1 MQDQEEPPNS
11 GRVLVGLAIVAV
23 GIIMLI
29 DRMGFA
35 DIHLSGRFWPLILIG
50 LGLIKM
56 FDPPQRDGRRS
67 RRSGGWLLWVG
78 VWGLVS
84 EFHVL
89 GLDYATS
96 WPLLVIG
103 VGIGMVWRAFAEPRV
118 PRDRSVQGS

>member
-1 MQDQEEPPNS
+1 MKDQEEPPNS

-84 EFHVL
+84 ELHVL

>member
-1 MQDQEEPPNS
+1 MKDQEEPPNS

-56 FDPPQRDGRRS
+56 FDPPQRDGHRS

-89 GLDYATS
+89 GLEYATS

-103 VGIGMVWRAFAEPRV
+103 VGIGMVWRAFAEPRA

>member
-1 MQDQEEPPNS
+1 MKDQEEPPNS

-56 FDPPQRDGRRS
+56 FDPPRRDGRRS